1 MKTFNADYKKRNQ
14 IIFGDDDVEGET
26 WLGGTRR
33 FEALYL
39 PQLRELVDN
48 DFIDL
53 EGTQNCSPS
62 AEYFLEFLEKY
73 PKATA
78 HGYAVSHKRDDYR
91 VSLEGVQF
99 RGRVSKKMLMDFVY
113 LCRHADE
120 FHAGD
125 GELYA
130 WWD

>member
-14 IIFGDDDVEGET
+14 IVFGDDDVEGET
-26 WLGGTRR
+26 WLGGTRH
-33 FEALYL
+33 FEALDFK
-39 PQLRELVDN
+39 QLERLVDN

-62 AEYFLEFLEKY
+62 AGEFMEFLEKY

-91 VSLEGVQF
+91 VSLEGVGF
-99 RGRVSKKMLMDFVY
+99 RGRVSKKLLMDFVY